1 MAEIDF
7 YNPTDAGTTVLGVTQ
22 INKLMPFKSVQGV
35 YITNP
40 FVKVYNCD
48 KLVKEYTLADGLVLS
63 GTNEV
68 GTEKT
73 LTLTLNGTDFV
84 GYEGRFLD
92 AKCSFFVNGDIEII
106 FKISVK

>member
-48 KLVKEYTLADGLVLS
+48 KLVKEYTLADGLVLN

-84 GYEGRFLD
+84 NYKGRFLD
-92 AKCSFFVNGDIEII
+92 AKCSFFVDGDIEII

>member
-22 INKLMPFKSVQGV
+22 INKLMNFKSVNGV
-35 YITNP
+35 YITEP

-48 KLVKEYTLADGLVLS
+48 KFIKEYTLADGLVLS

-73 LTLTLNGTDFV
+73 LTLTLNGSDFT
-84 GYEGRFLD
+84 EDKGRSLN
-92 AKCSFFVNGDIEII
+92 AKCSFFVVGDIEIV
-106 FKISVK
+106 FKISIK